1 MKLTEC
7 CVLQEYFKY
16 EKACREKDARASLIV
31 HLKTHSETHVS
42 TESEVEA
49 LADFAVQAVHQRL
62 EPPLSIFE
70 SADDTLFG
78 MLSHDAVRALSGC
91 RCG

>member
-7 CVLQEYFKY
+7 CVLQEYFTFK
-16 EKACREKDARASLIV
+16 KASQQTKARASLIV

-49 LADFAVQAVHQRL
+49 LADFVVQAAQQRL
-62 EPPLSIFE
+62 EPPSSMFE
-70 SADDTLFG
+70 SAEDTLFG
-78 MLSHDAVRALSGC
+78 MLSHDAVREWV
-91 RCG
+91 